1 MEVNGGILTFCQLVT
16 TMLSTKLAMDL
27 KIEWQLDEGTWK
39 VGNSKNIHSHSQE
52 AHTYWRIHITH
63 THTHTHIRPHTP
75 TVSGNVS
82 RWTTSWMATLSL
94 PVDTFTMA
102 YVWRFHSLFPASDK
116 NGVNECKLQIVFKI
130 FCNVE
135 ATRLRLRL
143 RFRICER
150 PKAERL

>member
-39 VGNSKNIHSHSQE
+39 VGNSMSIHTLTGSE
-52 AHTYWRIHITH
+52 HILT
-63 THTHTHIRPHTP
+63 HTP
-75 TVSGNVS
+75 TSRPRHVHTQHTPPVSGNVS

-102 YVWRFHSLFPASDK
+102 YVWRFHSLFPSSDK

-135 ATRLRLRL
+135 ATSFHLHPHTR
-143 RFRICER
+143 
-150 PKAERL
+150 KAESWEALAQS